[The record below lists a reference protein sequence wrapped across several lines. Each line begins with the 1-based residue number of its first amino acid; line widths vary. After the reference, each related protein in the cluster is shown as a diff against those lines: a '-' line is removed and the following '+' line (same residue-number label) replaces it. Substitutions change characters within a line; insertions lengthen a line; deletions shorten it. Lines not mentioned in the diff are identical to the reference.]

1 MKDGDFARFYDSSKI
16 SGATDIGMPKGH
28 VAYIPLVYYWSKR
41 PMDSKL
47 RKPRRM
53 KIFGLGKHSYYRKLV
68 INIGKGLVRPDN
80 LYLCDTL

>member
-41 PMDSKL
+41 PMDSRVSEAQKIEDVRI
-47 RKPRRM
+47 RKVE
-53 KIFGLGKHSYYRKLV
+53 FL
-68 INIGKGLVRPDN
+68 
-80 LYLCDTL
+80 